1 MSINMMTIPSRLEK
15 QLYERVK
22 KISDIEK
29 RSMSNWC
36 AIAIE
41 KEVERYEKANAK

>member
-1 MSINMMTIPSRLEK
+1 MPIIMMTIPSRLEK

-22 KISDIEK
+22 KISETEK

-41 KEVERYEKANAK
+41 KEVVRYEKANGK